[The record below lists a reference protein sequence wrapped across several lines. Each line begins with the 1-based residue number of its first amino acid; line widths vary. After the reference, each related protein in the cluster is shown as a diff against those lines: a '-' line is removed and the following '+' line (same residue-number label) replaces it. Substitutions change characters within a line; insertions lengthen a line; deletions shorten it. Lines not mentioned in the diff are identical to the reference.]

1 MLFKNNINI
10 ACFFNKKIEQNNF
23 KYLINHTL
31 ELHFKIESFNRKQY
45 TN

>member
-23 KYLINHTL
+23 KYLKKS
-31 ELHFKIESFNRKQY
+31 HFRTSF
-45 TN
+45 